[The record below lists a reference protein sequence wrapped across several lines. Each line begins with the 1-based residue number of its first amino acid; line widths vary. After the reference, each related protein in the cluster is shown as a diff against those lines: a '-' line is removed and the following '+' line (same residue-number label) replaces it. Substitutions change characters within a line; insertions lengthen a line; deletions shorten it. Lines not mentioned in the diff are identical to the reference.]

1 MSLQEITEREL
12 SLYGVVSLPT
22 RPGASREFGGRSYT
36 PTELKEAFD
45 RLPRLL
51 AERYN
56 ELVRQV
62 SEGDLAETLTVTRDG
77 EPVSLQAYL
86 KDITERL
93 LEEEQKSSGLTQTD
107 ASYGALIE
115 ELQKAVDEIDT
126 ILEKVDDTPTEG
138 STNPVTSGGVY
149 HQLQGV
155 QTDLASFDTRVT
167 GLEHDQVEVEAF
179 VISMRADVDTLLSI
193 AKDTVVAVDT
203 VEDTYSTRETA
214 GGLDIIDGTRTEVRK
229 IQGTTRV
236 VDGTLV
242 NSVCR
247 GIVSQSADG
256 STKNKLILSS
266 QTELGAFDYI
276 DVEKHQVV
284 RQTYYIDCATT
295 PFDIGCSYSDGYK
308 AYTFWLA
315 FLTAPKVYQGA
326 YKATDIVPNHYEVG
340 GFTKDKRVIFG
351 RTAQNLLCITI
362 RDDEFVRYNDDGS
375 FSQAES
381 SKALKAHLVEIG
393 FQFACKPSEP
403 LSVTPISCPTFYVA
417 YEGGT
422 ESILPEGETVTIT
435 QDYYTK
441 VGGGEA

>member
-45 RLPRLL
+45 RLPKLL

-62 SEGDLAETLTVTRDG
+62 SEGDLAETLMVTRDG

-115 ELQKAVDEIDT
+115 ELQRAVDEIDA
-126 ILEKVDDTPTEG
+126 ILEEIDDTPTEG
-138 STNPVTSGGVY
+138 STNPVASGGVY

-155 QTDLASFDTRVT
+155 QTDIDLLDARVT

-203 VEDTYSTRETA
+203 VEDTYDTRTTA
-214 GGLDIIDGTRTEVRK
+214 GGLDI
-229 IQGTTRV
+229 
-236 VDGTLV
+236 VDGTLTTVRKVQGTTQVVDNTFV
-242 NSVCR
+242 NATFG
-247 GIVSQSADG
+247 GISSKNADG
-256 STKNKLILSS
+256 TKTDRITLSTPV
-266 QTELGAFDYI
+266 ELAIGDYI
-276 DVEKHQVV
+276 DVEAKQLVRATRTITFTDSDTQLPYWGKYGQVENTWYLKINNLNAVSKSAVAANQGFSYKGSTKLDNIQDGEIYIAPSTNVIYV
-284 RQTYYIDCATT
+284 R
-295 PFDIGCSYSDGYK
+295 YSGVSTLDEWK
-308 AYTFWLA
+308 
-315 FLTAPKVYQGA
+315 
-326 YKATDIVPNHYEVG
+326 
-340 GFTKDKRVIFG
+340 
-351 RTAQNLLCITI
+351 NLLSGWYTSGNPLVMNI
-362 RDDEFVRYNDDGS
+362 
-375 FSQAES
+375 A
-381 SKALKAHLVEIG
+381 SKTVQSTE
-393 FQFACKPSEP
+393 
-403 LSVTPISCPTFYVA
+403 PISCPTQYMA

-422 ESILPEGETVTIT
+422 ETIISDNGDRVTVT
-435 QDYYTK
+435 QDYYTT